1 MTKLA
6 GRNVTQS
13 SFAKLARIE
22 DFLSQYEADSRK
34 SFTESTDR
42 VSIAADTTGRSRQ
55 ELTQAGKTF
64 ADEQDEQIELTMLR
78 SDEPGLKNE
87 EVSYRLPRKARVCP
101 EGMEGIW

>member
-42 VSIAADTTGRSRQ
+42 VSIAADTTGRARQ
-55 ELTQAGKTF
+55 ELTRAGKTF
-64 ADEQDEQIELTMLR
+64 ADEQIELTMLR

-101 EGMEGIW
+101 EGMEGVW